1 MKSKPTIL
9 YGPNSKVFFFQAAEK
24 ALKAVQYKFDANQKT
39 NDHNLVQNCC
49 GFNDLELFALASR
62 LEGLVVNSAHMR
74 YPDTMSFPKIPKD
87 VYTAEKAKDA
97 VKIASRILERVG
109 DTKLRYV

>member
-1 MKSKPTIL
+1 M
-9 YGPNSKVFFFQAAEK
+9 
-24 ALKAVQYKFDANQKT
+24 
-39 NDHNLVQNCC
+39 
-49 GFNDLELFALASR
+49 
-62 LEGLVVNSAHMR
+62 VNSAHMR